1 MFSQSTGYRTCYV
14 KAVISVL
21 FTVIMGILV
30 LLTGLNCII
39 SVLHH
44 HHHHHSYNQ
53 DKKILPFKYNG
64 CIKYNLNS
72 TFQKIFH
79 KLEVTELSNKTA
91 MCYFVN

>member
-1 MFSQSTGYRTCYV
+1 MFSQCTGYHTCYV

-39 SVLHH
+39 SIFHHH

-53 DKKILPFKYNG
+53 DKKILPFKYYG

-72 TFQKIFH
+72 TF
-79 KLEVTELSNKTA
+79 
-91 MCYFVN
+91 

>member
-1 MFSQSTGYRTCYV
+1 MFSQCTGYHTCYV

-39 SVLHH
+39 SVFHH

-53 DKKILPFKYNG
+53 DKKIVKYYG
-64 CIKYNLNS
+64 CIKYNLNR
-72 TFQKIFH
+72 TF
-79 KLEVTELSNKTA
+79 
-91 MCYFVN
+91 